1 MQQKNNLIAPIGIVL
16 SVWVIFGA
24 WSEFFVKNRIFSTN
38 YSLALYRILHMRAS
52 DWGKI
57 IAHSG
62 FGIIIFGISSITAWE
77 IEDIRVVKIGDTYSA
92 GSYKFTL
99 NNVINKK

>member
-1 MQQKNNLIAPIGIVL
+1 
-16 SVWVIFGA
+16 
-24 WSEFFVKNRIFSTN
+24 
-38 YSLALYRILHMRAS
+38 MRAS

-77 IEDIRVVKIGDTYSA
+77 TEDIRVVRIGETFSV
-92 GSYKFTL
+92 GTYKFTL
-99 NNVINKK
+99 NDVIKMDLIMFPQLEF